1 MCYINSFSETMGEI
15 TLLITVLTD
24 GEVGSDMVVQEV
36 GQTLT
41 GVAENL
47 GVNITVISVQR
58 LGEFPRI
65 VHSQDEWTFGSAC
78 CNIQHIL
85 YCFQMPAQE
94 PSLQFFQFLYRN
106 LISNCNGQRH
116 QLEL

>member
-1 MCYINSFSETMGEI
+1 MSVQLFTCYIDSFSETRGEI

-65 VHSQDEWTFGSAC
+65 VHSQDGQLLGSFHLCAC
-78 CNIQHIL
+78 ML
-85 YCFQMPAQE
+85 
-94 PSLQFFQFLYRN
+94 
-106 LISNCNGQRH
+106 
-116 QLEL
+116 